1 MPATATRAPA
11 RPTLA
16 LIRRWAPSVCV
27 AGAAPGGGQG
37 PRALYRAIA
46 SGRCPVKTITVGGRR
61 HVLTWSLIAVLEGRD
76 DGGQGA
82 DGEPPAPEDA
92 A

>member
-16 LIRRWAPSVCV
+16 QIRRWPPTVGV
-27 AGAAPGGGQG
+27 PVAAPALGKS

-61 HVLTWSLIAVLEGRD
+61 HVLTWLLIAVLEGRD

-82 DGEPPAPEDA
+82 DGEPPVPEDA